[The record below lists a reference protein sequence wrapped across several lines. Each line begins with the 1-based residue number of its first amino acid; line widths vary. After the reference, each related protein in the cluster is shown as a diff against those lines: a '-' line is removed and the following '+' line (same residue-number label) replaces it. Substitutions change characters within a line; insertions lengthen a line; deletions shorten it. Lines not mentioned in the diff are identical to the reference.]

1 MRVFM
6 YVVRVLSLLGRF
18 EVRRGKIV
26 GRTLWDS
33 DSRKANTETHQ
44 SAESDVCGPR
54 AQTRVRQG
62 YGFTVRS
69 RRTAYT
75 EWYVVR

>member
-54 AQTRVRQG
+54 AQTRVRL
-62 YGFTVRS
+62 YGTVSSDRIY
-69 RRTAYT
+69 R
-75 EWYVVR
+75 VVCGKVR

>member
-33 DSRKANTETHQ
+33 FGFAQGQHGKTSKRGDGERRLNRLW
-44 SAESDVCGPR
+44 AESADKGTLRLYGLVGPH
-54 AQTRVRQG
+54 
-62 YGFTVRS
+62 
-69 RRTAYT
+69 T
-75 EWYVVR
+75 EW